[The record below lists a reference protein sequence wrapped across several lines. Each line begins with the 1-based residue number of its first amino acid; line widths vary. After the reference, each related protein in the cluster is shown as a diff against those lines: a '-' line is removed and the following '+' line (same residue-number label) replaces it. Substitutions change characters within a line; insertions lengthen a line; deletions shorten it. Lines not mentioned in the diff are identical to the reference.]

1 MDARDLCRG
10 EARESRGF
18 LPLPQVM
25 LDTLV
30 VISGDMTL
38 IK

>member
-10 EARESRGF
+10 ETRESRGF

-25 LDTLV
+25 VDTLV

>member
-10 EARESRGF
+10 ETRESRGF

-25 LDTLV
+25 VDTLEKTKKSV
-30 VISGDMTL
+30 VI
-38 IK
+38 